1 MTDQYRISV
10 VIPTIEENAAFGVIK
25 QIKSLFGNSAEI
37 IVVDKSSKA
46 YKRRLA
52 DTGANVI
59 DQEDSGYE
67 NAVMMGFRAAHGK
80 VLASL
85 DPDGTYDPKDMLKGL
100 RLIEEGKA
108 DVVFGNRFAGKDDD
122 AMTKYISFGNR
133 SLTSI
138 YNRLYRAK
146 IHDVLTGI
154 FMFTSKA
161 FESIKDVEPYRAGTA
176 FFAIELSK
184 QGYKIKET
192 PIRYMP
198 RTSGKS
204 KLSRSKFA
212 YGLGVAGHMVRFF
225 RDYSPLLLFGGIG
238 AVLIIAGI
246 VVGVMVLANYIAT
259 GTLNEVGRA
268 LIAFMLVMIG
278 FLSIIAGLIIDL
290 LLQISRK
297 IEKM

>member
-1 MTDQYRISV
+1 MPERYRISI
-10 VIPTIEENAAFGVIK
+10 VIPTIEEDAAFGVIRR
-25 QIKSLFGNSAEI
+25 IKGLFNGDAEI

-46 YKRRLA
+46 YKNKLA
-52 DTGANVI
+52 ATGAKVI

-67 NAVMMGFRAAHGK
+67 NAVMAGFRAAHGK
-80 VLASL
+80 VFASI
-85 DPDGTYDPKDMLKGL
+85 DPDGTYDPNDMLKGL
-100 RLIEEGKA
+100 KLIEEGKA
-108 DVVFGNRFAGKDDD
+108 EVVFGNRFAGKDDD

-138 YNRLYRAK
+138 YNRLYKAK

-161 FESIKDVEPYRAGTA
+161 FESIRDVEPYRAGTA

-184 QGYKIKET
+184 QGYKIKEI

-212 YGLGVAGHMVRFF
+212 YGLGVAGHMIRFF

-238 AVLIIAGI
+238 AVLILAGI
-246 VVGVMVLANYIAT
+246 AVGVMVLANYIAT

-268 LIAFMLVMIG
+268 LIAFMLVTIG

-290 LLQISRK
+290 LLQISKK
-297 IEKM
+297 IERL